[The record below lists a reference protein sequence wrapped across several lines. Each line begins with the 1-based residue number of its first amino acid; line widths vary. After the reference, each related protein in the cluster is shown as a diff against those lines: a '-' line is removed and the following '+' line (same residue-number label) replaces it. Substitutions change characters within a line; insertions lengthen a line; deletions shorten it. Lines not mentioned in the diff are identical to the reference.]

1 MFDIVTIGHS
11 TIDYFLKL
19 RDADVH
25 SREDGDSLLCV
36 DFSDKIPLES
46 FDEAVGGNAANTSV
60 GCSRL
65 GLNTSIVSWIGKDL
79 EGELVLR
86 TLKEEGVDT
95 LWVRISKDDTT
106 DQSVILNFQGERT
119 IFSYHSPRSLVLPTE
134 APETKYIYL
143 TSSGGAFKELHPQV
157 IRYIEHVG
165 AKLAYNPGTYELDAG
180 AKANKDILEHCNVL
194 ILNSEEAGELA
205 RESFIKFEEGKRAEQ
220 IGELMGDLREF
231 GPEIVVVTDGAGGSY
246 AFNGDELVFSPPVET
261 EVVEM
266 TGAGDSFSAGF
277 LSAVISEKDI
287 EEALLWGNINASSV
301 ISEIGCQKGLLHK
314 DELEAYLEDYKDD

>member
-25 SREDGDSLLCV
+25 FRDDGDSLLCV

-46 FDEAVGGNAANTSV
+46 FDEAVGGNAANTSM

-65 GLNTSIVSWIGKDL
+65 GLNASIVSWIGKDL
-79 EGELVLR
+79 EGEFVLR
-86 TLKEEGVDT
+86 TLKEEGVDP

-106 DQSVILNFQGERT
+106 DQSVILNFRGERT

-134 APETKYIYL
+134 APETKYVYL
-143 TSSGGAFKELHPQV
+143 TSSGDAFKELHPQV
-157 IRYIEHVG
+157 IRYVERVE
-165 AKLAYNPGTYELDAG
+165 ARLAYNPGTYELKAG
-180 AKANKDILEHCNVL
+180 VEANKEILEHCSIL

-205 RESFIKFEEGKRAEQ
+205 RGRFVKFEEGRRAEQ
-220 IGELMGDLREF
+220 IGELMEELREL
-231 GPEIVVVTDGAGGSY
+231 GPKIVAVTDGSEGSY
-246 AFNGDELVFSPPVET
+246 AFNGDELVFAPPVET

-277 LSAVISEKDI
+277 LSALILKKDL
-287 EEALLWGNINASSV
+287 EDALLWGNINAASV
-301 ISEIGCQKGLLHK
+301 ISEIGCQAGLLGR
-314 DELEAYLEDYKDD
+314 DALEASLPEN